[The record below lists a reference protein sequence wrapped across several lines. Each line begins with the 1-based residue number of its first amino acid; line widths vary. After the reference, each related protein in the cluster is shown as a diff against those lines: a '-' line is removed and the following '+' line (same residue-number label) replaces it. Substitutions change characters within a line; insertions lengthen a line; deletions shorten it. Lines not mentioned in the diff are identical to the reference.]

1 MTDKENNEP
10 QETSP
15 QALSI
20 PAQSPPPQDSFLLN
34 TREVRR
40 WAEELPVANIGETA
54 RQVYNTLVTFN
65 RIQIP
70 TLTRTEIIEIF
81 REPVRYINTNINR
94 HYYNAG
100 FPLPSKAM
108 KAAQLASAL
117 CSEVANSYK
126 ILFLDQ
132 VLGDEKNFNE
142 KLVIVAAQRA
152 IQYLSQ
158 KMFHNLLVYRDYPEG
173 LWREANYLYAWAHQN
188 EVVDVPV
195 RESSNYLWSKKNSK
209 SINEVYKAMALM
221 ATTNPYRL
229 RQSQMRRLHMK
240 MPHWAELAVIR
251 PAYEPSGNTGIFYI
265 NLWSDTPPSRSLN
278 GMQRKDSRFL
288 ALDLNPVLEEARA
301 EFEMA
306 EWESPAYLER
316 DQDTL
321 SRTLLRPLIRHWTK
335 ALERRF
341 PRTETRSEIEAIVG
355 LSNLLRLLAEQRE
368 QEEAEKGNRTQ
379 PSSRK
384 RGSVS
389 PVSRLTWN
397 DSVFSSLAINSPAN
411 PASGDSIF
419 SDSTAVIST
428 LLGTMGDDKE
438 KNQQGNLFQR
448 NMRRPDSLFTVLS
461 YNESVEGYCVGWK
474 NSLPMRVRVGDVLG
488 VRSEK
493 NPDELGVAVVRWL
506 RQSRENELFL
516 GLHVLSS
523 SCAEVT
529 ITPTSKPSSNRQNQY
544 RCLLLSNTDGEGEG
558 RSLLTNT
565 HVFKLDTVL
574 TMITEF
580 GQHQIKL
587 TRWIESNNN
596 FVHYEFE
603 YVDLSDPA
611 EQGSEEE
618 TSDFEDLWNE
628 L

>member
-1 MTDKENNEP
+1 MTEKENNGP
-10 QETSP
+10 QEKPP

-20 PAQSPPPQDSFLLN
+20 PAQSPPPRDSFLLSPK
-34 TREVRR
+34 EVRR

-81 REPVRYINTNINR
+81 REPVGYIITNISR

-108 KAAQLASAL
+108 KAAQLANAL
-117 CSEVANSYK
+117 CSEVANAYK

-132 VLGDEKNFNE
+132 ILGDEKSFNQ
-142 KLVIVAAQRA
+142 KLIIVAAQRA
-152 IQYLSQ
+152 IQYMGQ

-195 RESSNYLWSKKNSK
+195 RESSGYPWNRKNSK
-209 SINEVYKAMALM
+209 SIDEVYKAMALM

-229 RQSQMRRLHMK
+229 RHSQMRRLHMK
-240 MPHWAELAVIR
+240 MPHWAQLAVIR
-251 PAYEPSGNTGIFYI
+251 PAHESSGNTGIFHI

-288 ALDLNPVLEEARA
+288 LLDLNPVLEEARA
-301 EFEMA
+301 EFEAA
-306 EWESPAYLER
+306 EWESPAHLEK
-316 DQDTL
+316 DQNSL

-341 PRTETRSEIEAIVG
+341 PRTETRHEIEAIVG
-355 LSNLLRLLAEQRE
+355 LSNLLRLLSEQRE
-368 QEEAEKGNRTQ
+368 QEEAEKKAQTQ
-379 PSSRK
+379 PSAKK
-384 RGSVS
+384 RS
-389 PVSRLTWN
+389 PVSSSSHLTWN
-397 DSVFSSLAINSPAN
+397 DSVFSSLTLHSPVN

-419 SDSTAVIST
+419 LDNTAAI
-428 LLGTMGDDKE
+428 GTMGEESE
-438 KNQQGNLFQR
+438 KKQGNIFQHNTR
-448 NMRRPDSLFTVLS
+448 QSDTPFTVLS
-461 YNESVEGYCVGWK
+461 YNESVEGYCIGWK
-474 NSLPMRVRVGDVLG
+474 SSAPMRVRVGDVLG
-488 VRSEK
+488 VRSTQ
-493 NPDELGVAVVRWL
+493 NPDEFGVTVVRWL
-506 RQSRENELFL
+506 RQSREQELFL
-516 GLHVLSS
+516 GLQVPSS
-523 SCAEVT
+523 SCAEVM
-529 ITPTSKPSSNRQNQY
+529 ISPSSKPSSNRQNQY
-544 RCLLLSNTDGEGEG
+544 RCLLLSNADRDGEE

-574 TMITEF
+574 TMNTEF
-580 GQHQIKL
+580 GQHQIRL

-603 YVDLSDPA
+603 YVDPVELI
-611 EQGSEEE
+611 EQGNEEE
-618 TSDFEDLWNE
+618 TSGF
-628 L
+628 